1 MKSFREKHPGLNE
14 EQLRIKYKIWE
25 REKERERLLTEARE
39 KKKTKNPFREDDE
52 DGEFGGYDGSLDIVA
67 GNIGVVSDGPIL
79 GADVTFFYP
88 ASQQTIRYTK
98 SREDGSFF
106 VPRTFGLGSVLISG
120 GIDTITGLPYNGQ
133 FRIDSRFFHKYRAVT
148 PLTHIINHI
157 WDLTPTRIPLD
168 AVNLVMDRIF
178 GFMGVPYSD
187 ITDLDK
193 MFNNDHISLTLE
205 NFQGAK
211 EIQAINTLLEIH
223 ADLIGGLKAE
233 RPDQLAPLKAE
244 TYTEIANALL
254 TKVNGQESRE
264 YFNNVFKFHVSGQS
278 EEHNRCCMHLLERAS
293 SDIKD
298 SLKKSPLEATEHMQS
313 VNLIVKDEWTQK
325 ALVMTSDSSMDP
337 KKLWETIEN
346 KDYSFATD
354 KINVSGVICG
364 DLGQ

>member
-1 MKSFREKHPGLNE
+1 
-14 EQLRIKYKIWE
+14 
-25 REKERERLLTEARE
+25 
-39 KKKTKNPFREDDE
+39 
-52 DGEFGGYDGSLDIVA
+52 
-67 GNIGVVSDGPIL
+67 
-79 GADVTFFYP
+79 
-88 ASQQTIRYTK
+88 
-98 SREDGSFF
+98 
-106 VPRTFGLGSVLISG
+106 
-120 GIDTITGLPYNGQ
+120 
-133 FRIDSRFFHKYRAVT
+133 
-148 PLTHIINHI
+148 
-157 WDLTPTRIPLD
+157 
-168 AVNLVMDRIF
+168 MDRIF

-298 SLKKSPLEATEHMQS
+298 SLKKSPLEATKHMQS

-325 ALVMTSDSSMDP
+325 ALVMTSDSSMDS